1 MLNFLLIL
9 IALPG
14 LVALAY
20 RGDKVIFAS
29 IFAGVLTLISLFSG
43 ASIILSL
50 LFLIVTAA
58 TSLFAIPSIRT
69 KFVSAPMLS
78 MVRKILPPI
87 SQTEQEAIDAGTV
100 WWDGEIFSGKPK
112 WNKLL
117 NAAKPEL
124 STEEQAFLDGPVNE
138 LSRMSDSWKINH
150 DWSIIPDH
158 IIKFVLD
165 NGFLGMI
172 IPKKYGG
179 LDFSAVAQARVLLKL
194 SNTGSGISYLV
205 GVPNSLGPGELLLK
219 YGTEDQKNYYL
230 PRLASGQEIPC
241 FALTS
246 PTAGSDATSISDT
259 GVVCMGKHQ
268 GKEVLGIKLHFS
280 KRYITLAP
288 IATLIGLAFRLQ
300 DPDGLIGDGDDY
312 VKDYGITCA
321 LIPRSTEGLEIGRRH
336 LPIGDAFLNGPIKGD
351 GIFVPL
357 DSIIGGKKMAGKGWR
372 MLVNCLSVGRAIT
385 LPASA
390 TVISKRCTLGTSAY
404 ANLRSQFGVN
414 IAKFEGVQKP
424 LARMV
429 GLTYIIDAASIQT
442 VQSIV
447 DGNKPSVPSAILKY
461 HCTEMARQ
469 CAIDAM
475 DIHGGKAIMKGPS
488 NYIAALYE
496 SVPVAI
502 TVEGANILTRNLMI
516 FGQGA
521 IRSHPFVLDEME
533 LAHAEDNQATL
544 DAFDKTL
551 ASHIGYSVSNFA
563 RSFVHGLGFDG
574 KSMNENKNCDP
585 YYSHINRL
593 SGVFALAA
601 DVSMLSLGAK
611 LKFKEN
617 LSARLG
623 DLLSTLYM
631 ASMVLKQHKD
641 NGYSEDE
648 WPIVQWSL
656 DHLLHE
662 YQIAFDELVS
672 NFPNRAIA
680 FAMNTAAF
688 PIGGRFKAPSDNLEE
703 KVVDVIS
710 SNNAARD
717 RLTAGLYMELEELNP
732 LAKTNQ
738 VFLDSLELKPI
749 QKTIKAAIK
758 SGTLPKISGQVL
770 LDIALEKGV
779 IDEDQAEK
787 LKQHQIDVM
796 EIVNV
801 DDFDESELIRVAYKK
816 TRTKKTTLKSVS

>member
-1 MLNFLLIL
+1 MLNLLLLLI
-9 IALPG
+9 AVPG
-14 LVALAY
+14 LMALAY

-29 IFAGVLTLISLFSG
+29 VFAGALTLIALLSG
-43 ASIILSL
+43 ASIILTL
-50 LFLIVTAA
+50 LFVIITAA
-58 TSLFAIPSIRT
+58 TVLFAIPSIRT

-87 SQTEQEAIDAGTV
+87 SETEQEAIDAGTV
-100 WWDGEIFSGKPK
+100 WWDGELFSGKPQ
-112 WNKLL
+112 WNNLL
-117 NAAKPEL
+117 KAAKPEV
-124 STEEQAFLDGPVNE
+124 SIEEQAFLDGPVNE

-150 DWSIIPDH
+150 DWSIIPKH
-158 IIKFVLD
+158 ITQYVLD

-179 LDFSAVAQARVLLKL
+179 LEFSAVAQAKVLLKL

-259 GVVCMGKHQ
+259 GVVCMGKHE
-268 GKEVLGIKLHFS
+268 GKEILGIKLNFS

-300 DPDGLIGDGDDY
+300 DPDGLIGDTD
-312 VKDYGITCA
+312 DYGITCA
-321 LIPRSTEGLEIGRRH
+321 LIPRTTPGLEIGRRH

-351 GIFVPL
+351 DIFVPL
-357 DSIIGGKKMAGKGWR
+357 DSIIGGQEMAGKGWR
-372 MLVNCLSVGRAIT
+372 MLVNCLSVGRAVT
-385 LPASA
+385 LPTTSA
-390 TVISKRCTLGTSAY
+390 VISKRCTLGTSAY

-424 LARMV
+424 LARMA
-429 GLTYIIDAASIQT
+429 GLTYIIEAASIQT
-442 VQSIV
+442 IQSID

-469 CAIDAM
+469 CVIDAM
-475 DIHGGKAIMKGPS
+475 DIHAGKAVIKGPS
-488 NYIAALYE
+488 NYIASLYE
-496 SVPVAI
+496 SVPIAI

-521 IRSHPFVLDEME
+521 IRSHPFVLEEME

-544 DAFDKTL
+544 TAFDKTL
-551 ASHIGYSVSNFA
+551 SSHIGYSVGNFA
-563 RSFVHGLGFDG
+563 RSFVHGLGFSG
-574 KSMNENKNCDP
+574 SSINENKNCDP
-585 YYSHINRL
+585 YYADINRL

-601 DVSMLSLGAK
+601 DLSMLSLGAK

-631 ASMVLKQHKD
+631 ASMVLKHHKD
-641 NGYSEDE
+641 TGYNEEE

-662 YQIAFDELVS
+662 YQIAFDELVA

-680 FAMNTAAF
+680 FTLNTAAF
-688 PIGGRFKAPSDNLEE
+688 PIGNRFIAPSDNLE
-703 KVVDVIS
+703 KDVVDVIS
-710 SNNAARD
+710 NNNTSRD
-717 RLTAGLYMELEELNP
+717 RLTSGLYMELVELNP
-732 LAKTNQ
+732 LARANQ
-738 VFLDSLELKPI
+738 VFLNSLELKPL
-749 QKTIKAAIK
+749 QQTLKEAIKA
-758 SGTLPKISGQVL
+758 GTLPKTSGQAL
-770 LDIALEKGV
+770 LDAALEKNI
-779 IDEDQAEK
+779 IDKEQAKK
-787 LKQHQIDVM
+787 LSQHNDDVM
-796 EIVNV
+796 EIINV

-816 TRTKKTTLKSVS
+816 PRAKKAKLMKAG

>member
-1 MLNFLLIL
+1 MLNLLLLLI
-9 IALPG
+9 AVPG
-14 LVALAY
+14 LIALAY
-20 RGDKVIFAS
+20 RGDKVMFAS
-29 IFAGVLTLISLFSG
+29 IFAGALSLISLFSG
-43 ASIILSL
+43 ASIILTIIFLAVTAITL
-50 LFLIVTAA
+50 LF
-58 TSLFAIPSIRT
+58 SIPSIRS
-69 KFVSAPMLS
+69 KYVSAPMLS

-87 SQTEQEAIDAGTV
+87 SETEQEAIDAGTV

-117 NAAKPEL
+117 SAAKPEVNA
-124 STEEQAFLDGPVNE
+124 EEQAFLDGPVNE
-138 LSRMSDSWKINH
+138 LSRMSDAWKINH

-158 IIKFVLD
+158 IIKYVLD

-179 LDFSAVAQARVLLKL
+179 LDFSAVAQAKVLLKL

-219 YGTEDQKNYYL
+219 YGTEDQKDYYL

-246 PTAGSDATSISDT
+246 PSAGSDATSISDT
-259 GVVCMGKHQ
+259 GVVCMDEYE

-300 DPDGLIGDGDDY
+300 DPDGLIGDT
-312 VKDYGITCA
+312 KDYGITCA

-357 DSIIGGKKMAGKGWR
+357 DSIIGGKEMAGKGWR
-372 MLVNCLSVGRAIT
+372 MLVNCLSVGRAVT
-385 LPASA
+385 LPTTAA
-390 TVISKRCTLGTSAY
+390 VISKRCTLGTSSY

-424 LARMV
+424 LARMA
-429 GLTYIIDAASIQT
+429 GLTYIIEAASIQT
-442 VQSIV
+442 IQSIV

-469 CAIDAM
+469 CVIDAM
-475 DIHGGKAIMKGPS
+475 DIHGGKAIMKGPG
-488 NYIAALYE
+488 NYIASLYE

-521 IRSHPFVLDEME
+521 IRSHPYVLDEME
-533 LAHAEDNQATL
+533 LAHAEDNETTL
-544 DAFDKTL
+544 IAFDKTL
-551 ASHIGYSVSNFA
+551 SSHIGYSVSNFA
-563 RSFVHGLGFDG
+563 RSFVHGLGFAG
-574 KSMNENKNCDP
+574 SSINENKNCDS
-585 YYSHINRL
+585 YYADINRL

-631 ASMVLKQHKD
+631 ASMVLKHHKD
-641 NGYSEDE
+641 TGYNEDE

-662 YQIAFDELVS
+662 YQIAFDELTA
-672 NFPNRAIA
+672 NFPNRALA

-710 SNNAARD
+710 NNNAARD

-738 VFLDSLELKPI
+738 VFLDSLELKPL

-758 SGTLPKISGQVL
+758 SGVLPKSSGQAL
-770 LDIALEKGV
+770 LDSALEKGV
-779 IDEDQAEK
+779 IDKDQAKK
-787 LKQHQIDVM
+787 LSQHHLNVM

-816 TRTKKTTLKSVS
+816 TRAKKATLKSVS